1 MCVVS
6 ALGATLRASG
16 QRSPRASGAPHTLPD
31 RSCAADRS
39 GDGTLHFSFGKF
51 ITCADVKTLRAV
63 NGTCFI
69 SNQGSLAFSDF
80 TMESSVL
87 LLLVTVFNAYISR
100 ATRGNAPVDA
110 ANSRHVSVP
119 GLDALSFVSSLSPTS
134 PVSLILYKFV
144 GFVLKSTR
152 VFPDRPPPVPP
163 PHPLHSRTPPCSQ
176 NTCCTSLLSEPV
188 ALCRYCGLYAPPA
201 P

>member
-16 QRSPRASGAPHTLPD
+16 QRSPRASGAPHALPD
-31 RSCAADRS
+31 SSCVADRS
-39 GDGTLHFSFGKF
+39 GDRTLRFSFGKF

-87 LLLVTVFNAYISR
+87 LLLITVSKLTPHGPPGETLLWMQQTHVTF
-100 ATRGNAPVDA
+100 P
-110 ANSRHVSVP
+110 
-119 GLDALSFVSSLSPTS
+119 SL
-134 PVSLILYKFV
+134 
-144 GFVLKSTR
+144 
-152 VFPDRPPPVPP
+152 
-163 PHPLHSRTPPCSQ
+163 
-176 NTCCTSLLSEPV
+176 
-188 ALCRYCGLYAPPA
+188 A
-201 P
+201 

>member
-16 QRSPRASGAPHTLPD
+16 QRSPRASGAPHALPD
-31 RSCAADRS
+31 SSCAADRS
-39 GDGTLHFSFGKF
+39 GDRTLRFSFGKF

-80 TMESSVL
+80 TMESLSSSSSSPSL
-87 LLLVTVFNAYISR
+87 SLHLTGHPGQRSCGCSKLTSR
-100 ATRGNAPVDA
+100 FCPWPRRP
-110 ANSRHVSVP
+110 
-119 GLDALSFVSSLSPTS
+119 FFCSLSPTS

-188 ALCRYCGLYAPPA
+188 ALCRYCGLYAPHSTVS
-201 P
+201 